1 MGNNYEKVDASQNIN
16 VEMLQKY
23 ANRFGYLKKDRNNI
37 KDFITKVN
45 NRFDYLFKDY
55 DDYDYAKKYVT
66 FQIFQILGK
75 QYYIDRDNSIY
86 RRSDLHNLMLK
97 LSEEQ
102 QLVPVLMICEI
113 VISYLVKEENE
124 ELVWLT
130 NAIAE
135 DLLTSNINAALYKSP
150 ESYEFYPATE
160 TLFDEALVCD
170 VLNWLSEYPRTKE
183 QYNKTLKMILHQADP
198 RDSVDNLR
206 LSLELFLKEFFNNEK
221 SLENQKS
228 LTGEY
233 LTSHNVSKHFSNMY
247 TTLFIHYTTYNNNEA
262 KHNNTAD
269 DQEIDFLVYLTGSF
283 IRFLIQLKR
292 NEKKV

>member
-1 MGNNYEKVDASQNIN
+1 MVNNYEKVDASQNIN

-45 NRFDYLFKDY
+45 NRFDYLFKNY

-66 FQIFQILGK
+66 CQIFQILGK

-86 RRSDLHNLMLK
+86 SRSDLHNLMLK

-150 ESYEFYPATE
+150 EGYEFYPATE
-160 TLFDEALVCD
+160 TLFDEALVYD

-198 RDSVDNLR
+198 RDLVDNLR
-206 LSLELFLKEFFNNEK
+206 LSLELFIKEFFCNEK

-228 LTGEY
+228 LIGDY

-247 TTLFIHYTTYNNNEA
+247 TTLFTHYTTYNNNEA

-269 DQEIDFLVYLTGSF
+269 EQEIDFLVYLTGSF

-292 NEKKV
+292 SEKKV